1 MKNFK
6 KTLTAVFLAVSL
18 ATVSA
23 PAFAIFDATPAI
35 LALQQLE
42 AQITKAFRVKE
53 IKALYDQINGIR
65 DMANRIGDL
74 KGAILQQAREAIEG
88 QIKREKVVTA
98 KEANAKISTPEKEAM
113 AKHAVELS
121 RTLEPSK
128 VTEVIAAECKEKLAA
143 VKAAEKDD
151 KTPAALDDGCQQI
164 AAQVVAAQELQK
176 QGADTVNSQRRDGA
190 VANRASQVSV
200 AAANAAGKIHA
211 NTAAEGADRL
221 DPAKATS
228 SNAKTVSAVIQQA
241 QATGGGV
248 NPAALS
254 NLFTPLTGIDGRSF
268 MNREA
273 TATDS
278 GGKFQIV
285 SLTEAAGALLAKIL
299 VAPTALPMPVEADLL
314 SGKFSPDLMVKRFSR
329 FAREQFA
336 LSMIKR
342 LFDKDSNDR
351 ITEEITMMRESHK
364 LCADAQGSVAEK
376 QLICTR
382 ATNDLLLYQNL
393 QALAE
398 RRGQWETNALL
409 GLLLTNGSQ
418 TSAIGA
424 ADSGQNGQQDATASY
439 ELTP

>member
-6 KTLTAVFLAVSL
+6 KTLTAAFLAVSL

-98 KEANAKISTPEKEAM
+98 KETNDTLSTPEKEAM

-121 RTLEPSK
+121 RTLDPAK
-128 VTEVIAAECKEKLAA
+128 VTEVIAAECQEKMSASLAA
-143 VKAAEKDD
+143 KKDD
-151 KTPAALDDGCQQI
+151 KTPAALDASCQQI
-164 AAQVVAAQELQK
+164 AAQVVAAQENQK

-228 SNAKTVSAVIQQA
+228 SNANTVSAVIKQA

-268 MNREA
+268 MNRE
-273 TATDS
+273 ATDS